1 MVVAAMSRIAVFGA
15 TGFTGRLVV
24 EQALALGD
32 EVVALVRDPCRITLQ
47 HPRLVVM
54 GGSPTAARDV
64 ELCVRGADAVIHCLG
79 IGGKGNGKPTTLIS
93 DSVKVVLAAM
103 QQQGVP
109 RILCMSNI
117 GAGGSG
123 TWIANRI
130 VIPLFLRWLLPII
143 DDKDRMEEALRA
155 STVDWVSV
163 RLPNIVEG
171 PEKPVRV
178 SADGRGIGLSITA
191 ASAARFLLEQVK
203 ASDYLRSA
211 PSISN

>member
-1 MVVAAMSRIAVFGA
+1 MSRIAVFGA
-15 TGFTGRLVV
+15 TGLTGGLVV
-24 EQALALGD
+24 EQALALGH
-32 EVVALVRDPCRITLQ
+32 EVVALVRDPGRMALK
-47 HPRLVVM
+47 HPGLVVM
-54 GGSPTAARDV
+54 GGSPTSARDV
-64 ELCVRGADAVIHCLG
+64 GLCISGTDAVIHCLG
-79 IGGKGNGKPTTLIS
+79 IGGKGDGKPTTLIS

-103 QQQGVP
+103 RQQGVP

-130 VIPLFLRWLLPII
+130 FIPLFLRWLLPII
-143 DDKDRMEEALRA
+143 DDKDRMEEALCA
-155 STVDWVSV
+155 SAVEWVSV

-178 SADGRGIGLSITA
+178 SADGRGIGFTITA

-203 ASDYLRSA
+203 ASDHLRSA